1 MHQSH
6 VRETMMQCLL
16 RILFI
21 EKYLNDWE
29 NSVKERTGFSKTE
42 KATMVMS
49 QPTREGLKMA
59 CMLG

>member
-1 MHQSH
+1 MLPTAVAKSRVH
-6 VRETMMQCLL
+6 
-16 RILFI
+16 
-21 EKYLNDWE
+21 NDWE

-59 CMLG
+59 CMLV